1 MLILPDA
8 ALKISHHTYHVLNL
22 LQSFKDRLDL
32 VYRLDLECRRDDS
45 LLQRGIGRRCY
56 SRHIDAGI
64 GDDCR
69 HITQKAR
76 AIMSDNN
83 DGGQG
88 MLSFYLK
95 PLDLDKALPILPSLT
110 AQCAAVAAMNH
121 DSLIKIEEAC
131 NCITWQRTATVGQ
144 LDEHLRHFTCHI
156 SAARMVSIF
165 NGLRLRLHLSTVL

>member
-1 MLILPDA
+1 MLTA
-8 ALKISHHTYHVLNL
+8 SSKLKIPHHTYHVLNL
-22 LQSFKDRLDL
+22 LQPFKDRLDL
-32 VYRLDLECRRDDS
+32 VYRLDLKYCRDDG

-83 DGGQG
+83 DGRQV

-95 PLDLDKALPILPSLT
+95 PVDLDKALPILPSLA

-121 DSLIKIEEAC
+121 DSLIKIEEA
-131 NCITWQRTATVGQ
+131 
-144 LDEHLRHFTCHI
+144 
-156 SAARMVSIF
+156 
-165 NGLRLRLHLSTVL
+165 